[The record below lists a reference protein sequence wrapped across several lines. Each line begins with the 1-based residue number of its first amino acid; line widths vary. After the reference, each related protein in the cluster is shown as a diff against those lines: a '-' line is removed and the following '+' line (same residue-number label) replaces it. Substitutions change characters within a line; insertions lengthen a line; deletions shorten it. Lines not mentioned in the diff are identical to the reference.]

1 MAPPLDGQWANAVL
15 LQSAA
20 WLSNLYTPTHT
31 PCLDDAGDA
40 QKEINTKA
48 SLALKK
54 SSRYHCEPE
63 LTVFGYGALNSLNQ
77 FL

>member
-20 WLSNLYTPTHT
+20 WLSNLYTPHTH
-31 PCLDDAGDA
+31 PLLDDAGDA
-40 QKEINTKA
+40 QKEINTRA

-54 SSRYHCEPE
+54 ALDYPVDI
-63 LTVFGYGALNSLNQ
+63 TVNLS
-77 FL
+77 